1 MGNYH
6 VRFCNGGGAGDRS
19 TDRSEADAASRPCVG
34 ARFIVVGGL
43 VLGVGCAKS
52 RRGLCASR

>member
-19 TDRSEADAASRPCVG
+19 TDRSEPDRAYRP
-34 ARFIVVGGL
+34 AHIGGHTRL
-43 VLGVGCAKS
+43 
-52 RRGLCASR
+52 

>member
-19 TDRSEADAASRPCVG
+19 TDRSAADTLRSLRSLRVRLNRRPLGGTVAVGVPEAT
-34 ARFIVVGGL
+34 
-43 VLGVGCAKS
+43 
-52 RRGLCASR
+52 